1 MAIYRVQY
9 KAYRGG
15 VWDVVEGVK
24 EYESWLTNEK
34 VIVDKIL
41 RDVGKEIGVAAY
53 KIKAVKVVKLDAQQG
68 AQLSLL
74 DETSKPTN
82 QVA

>member
-9 KAYRGG
+9 EAYRGG
-15 VWDVVEGVK
+15 AHRRDSGQVWDVVEGVK

-41 RDVGKEIGVAAY
+41 RDVGKEIGVAA
-53 KIKAVKVVKLDAQQG
+53 
-68 AQLSLL
+68 
-74 DETSKPTN
+74 
-82 QVA
+82 

>member
-41 RDVGKEIGVAAY
+41 RDVGKEIGVAA
-53 KIKAVKVVKLDAQQG
+53 
-68 AQLSLL
+68 
-74 DETSKPTN
+74 
-82 QVA
+82 